1 MVTICIRNVPQQLH
15 EEVERWAAASGRSA
29 SDEVLALL
37 ESEAA
42 QREQRSE
49 WFRSVQELRAEIAL
63 PADAPRPEDI
73 IRDDRDH
80 GHQV

>member
-1 MVTICIRNVPQQLH
+1 MATLCIRNVPEKLYA
-15 EEVERWAAASGRSA
+15 ELERWAAASGRSV
-29 SDEVLALL
+29 SDEVLAVL

-42 QREQRSE
+42 RREQRSE
-49 WFRSVQELRAEIAL
+49 WLRSVQELRAEIAL
-63 PADAPRPEDI
+63 PADVPRPEDI